1 MSLWR
6 VDLIMDGE
14 DLDEDGFI
22 ECLLDMRFKDWRHHV
37 QYLTDTEEAIENK
50 RKKLASVRNEAE
62 IMGWSKELRLLEEQ
76 LLDEIDELEQDR
88 LEEEE

>member
-1 MSLWR
+1 
-6 VDLIMDGE
+6 MDAEGMTRE
-14 DLDEDGFI
+14 DFI
-22 ECLLDMRFKDWRHHV
+22 ECLLNMHYKDWKHHV
-37 QYLTDTEEAIENK
+37 QYLTDTEEKIEIK
-50 RKKLASVRNEAE
+50 REQLVSVRNEAG

>member
-1 MSLWR
+1 MAIWR
-6 VDLIMDGE
+6 VDLTMDAE
-14 DLDEDGFI
+14 DLDKEGFI
-22 ECLLDMRFKDWRHHV
+22 ECLLNMYAKDRQHHV
-37 QYLTDTEEAIENK
+37 VYLSDTEEAIENK
-50 RKKLASVRNEAE
+50 RKELASVRNEAE